1 VTHKQGGYLKIIGGV
16 AGTLVAAAI
25 LVGFVNGGVD
35 ERIDSK
41 ITTHEAVF
49 EARQQLMIGAVRQD
63 VAVLSEKV
71 DGIKEDTKD
80 IKETLEQ
87 IVSAK

>member
-1 VTHKQGGYLKIIGGV
+1 VTHRTGGYLKIIGGI
-16 AGTLVAAAI
+16 AGTLIAVVV

-49 EARQQLMIGAVRQD
+49 ESKQQESIGAIRQD

-80 IKETLEQ
+80 IKETLEKL
-87 IVSAK
+87 VAE

>member
-1 VTHKQGGYLKIIGGV
+1 VTHRQTGWIKVTGGV
-16 AGTLVAAAI
+16 LAI
-25 LVGFVNGGVD
+25 LVSILSVVAFANKSTD

-63 VAVLSEKV
+63 VAVLTEKV

-87 IVSAK
+87 LVAE